1 VLDFKDPKKQVS
13 ALTAAALGLVW
24 LFLEARHQT
33 PPQALNQAI
42 IAAFGAVFATGAIP
56 PKDKDKGT
64 ANA

>member
-1 VLDFKDPKKQVS
+1 MLDFTDPKKQVS

-42 IAAFGAVFATGAIP
+42 IAAAGAVFASGALP
-56 PKDKDKGT
+56 SKPKET
-64 ANA
+64 PNA